1 MGSFA
6 SIEEFITQYINEI
19 TMQRVRFNFNLC
31 IVYLGQLYS
40 CHLIQG
46 NHEKCNWTT

>member
-1 MGSFA
+1 
-6 SIEEFITQYINEI
+6 
-19 TMQRVRFNFNLC
+19 MQRVRFNFNLC

-46 NHEKCNWTT
+46 NHKNAIGQHKNFKLLPIQL